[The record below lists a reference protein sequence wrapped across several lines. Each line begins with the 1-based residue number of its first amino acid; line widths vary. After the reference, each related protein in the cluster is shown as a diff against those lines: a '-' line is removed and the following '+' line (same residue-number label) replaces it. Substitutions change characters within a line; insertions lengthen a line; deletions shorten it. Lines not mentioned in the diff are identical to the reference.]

1 MRKVKI
7 VLGLL
12 FMGLGTLSYAQTTQ
26 ASIVGKITGPGQVAQ
41 EKVKV
46 TIVNGATGF
55 RTETE
60 TNSKGEYIF
69 KEIPLGGPYT
79 VIVNEE
85 KKEGYNV
92 NFGDQVTVNMSIG
105 TGEKVLDEVI
115 VTGNLKNKI
124 GNLGA
129 STAISAKNISM
140 LPVNGRNF
148 TNLTELSPLSGK
160 GGNLSGQLGSS
171 THFTIDGMTAKNPT
185 SAGST
190 TSRSGAPFSISI
202 EAVREFKITTNQ
214 YDVTLGRSGGGTVSA
229 VTKSGTNTFS
239 GSAWEY
245 LRTNWLS
252 SPYDIRGNKRDN
264 DFSTSQFGFSLGG
277 PVIKNKLHF
286 FVAWDHQLDSRPLII
301 ADIRSKDDEKRFNTT
316 TETLNQFLNIARSNY
331 GVGNSPQ
338 FGTFDKVRNSD
349 AAFLRLDWQISP
361 KHLLTLRNNFTY
373 DLNKNGLGDNTSINF
388 FESFGSD
395 KNLDNSL
402 LLTLRS
408 NLKPNL
414 TNELKAQYLYTFQ
427 DSYQNSQLGGPV
439 PRAIVENIVSP
450 GVGATNIQ
458 IGGHR
463 FAQESF
469 KNNVFQLVDNL
480 YYNTDKVKYTFGADL
495 MFTAAKSVYGSEVN
509 GRFHF
514 KEDDKKY
521 PSGLY
526 NFENF
531 RPYRFYREV
540 PLMDDPSVRSNIW
553 NVGVYGQFQTRI
565 AEGLDLMA
573 GLRLDYGGYPKAE
586 FNQKLYDE
594 MGIRTDHKIKSFVI
608 QPRFQFEW
616 NINEE
621 NKDFLKLGA
630 GIFSSDINNYMVI
643 NNLVFD
649 GKHLATVDVD
659 PMAVGLVPDFYS
671 YRRDYNTVPSLSQ
684 YQIPTINYT
693 GENARVPI
701 VYKANISYT
710 HFFNERFRA
719 GIAGY
724 MALGRNNYFYYDR
737 NMKANPEFTLAN
749 EGGRGV
755 FVPASSIDELGRT
768 DWKKGRINNNF
779 GRVLELVSD
788 GKVNQFSFV
797 VDTSY
802 RYWKD
807 GEVTASYTWSDIK
820 DNTSYNGNVANSATL
835 STLIQ
840 SDPRDLRMSYSD
852 NQFRNKIVLYGN
864 SPTVAGFTL
873 GIRYSGIGGTRFS
886 LTAGGNVNGDFVDSN
901 DLAYIFPDITRPL
914 LDDPA
919 VGQALKDYISEYNN
933 KIAER
938 NAGKNGFYGVWDVRV
953 AKKLKFNKI
962 GAFELSV
969 DIFNVANL
977 LNKEWGVNKSYGN
990 VALYRIKTFNQAT
1003 RQFEYIKNANGLVPL
1018 SGNPYQIQIGA
1029 KYSF

>member
-1 MRKVKI
+1 MKKVKI

-12 FMGLGTLSYAQTTQ
+12 FLGLGTMAYAQTTQ
-26 ASIVGKITGPGQVAQ
+26 ASIVGKVTGPGSTVQ

-46 TIVNGATGF
+46 TIVNESTGF

-79 VIVNEE
+79 VIVNDD
-85 KKEGYNV
+85 KKEGYSV
-92 NFGDQVTVNMSIG
+92 NFGDQVTVNMDLG
-105 TGEKVLDEVI
+105 NEKAIEEVKI
-115 VTGNLKNKI
+115 TGNLKNKI

-129 STAISAKNISM
+129 ATAISAKNISM

-171 THFTIDGMTAKNPT
+171 TNFTIDGMTAKNPT

-229 VTKSGTNTFS
+229 VTKSGTNKFS

-252 SPYDIRGNKRDN
+252 SPYDIRGNKRNN

-277 PVIKNKLHF
+277 PIIKNKLHF
-286 FVAWDHQLDSRPLII
+286 FVAWDHQLDSRPLVI
-301 ADIRSKDDEKRFNTT
+301 ADIKSPDDEKRFNTT
-316 TETLNQFLNIARSNY
+316 TQTLNQFLDIARAKY

-349 AAFLRLDWQISP
+349 AGFLRLDWQINE

-373 DLNKNGLGDNTSINF
+373 DLNKNGLGDNTNINF
-388 FESFGSD
+388 FESYGND

-408 NLKPNL
+408 NLRPNL

-427 DSYQNSQLGGPV
+427 DSYQNNQLGKPV
-439 PRAIVENIVSP
+439 PRAIVE
-450 GVGATNIQ
+450 GVASGAGSTNIQ

-469 KNNVFQLVDNL
+469 RNNVFQIVDNL

-495 MFTAAKSVYGSEVN
+495 MYTTAKSVYGSEVN

-514 KEDDKKY
+514 QGM
-521 PSGLY
+521 S
-526 NFENF
+526 NFDAMT
-531 RPYRFYREV
+531 PYRFYREV
-540 PLMDDPSVRSNIW
+540 PLMADPSVRSNIW
-553 NVGVYGQFQTRI
+553 NIGLYGQFQTKV
-565 AEGLDLMA
+565 AKGLDLMA

-586 FNQKLYDE
+586 FNQKLFDE
-594 MGIRTDHKIKSFVI
+594 MGIRTDNQIKSFVI
-608 QPRFQFEW
+608 QPRFQFDW
-616 NINEE
+616 NINEG
-621 NKDFLKLGA
+621 NKDFLKFGA
-630 GIFSSDINNYMVI
+630 GIFSSDINNYMII

-649 GKHLATVDVD
+649 GKHLATVDVN
-659 PMAVGLVPDFYS
+659 PTAIGLTPDFNS
-671 YRRDYNTVPSLSQ
+671 YRNDYNSVPSLSQ

-693 GENARVPI
+693 GKDAKIPI

-724 MALGRNNYFYYDR
+724 MALGRNNYYYYDR
-737 NMKANPEFTLAN
+737 NMVANPFFTLAN

-755 FVPASSIDELGRT
+755 FIPTTAITNNANNSVSF
-768 DWKKGRINNNF
+768 DWKAGRINKNF

-797 VDTSY
+797 LDTSY

-807 GEVTASYTWSDIK
+807 GEITASYTWSDIK

-835 STLIQ
+835 STMIQ
-840 SDPRDLRMSYSD
+840 SDPRDLRMTYSD
-852 NQFRNKIVLYGN
+852 NQFRNKVVIYGN
-864 SPTVAGFTL
+864 SPTIAGFTL

-886 LTAGGNVNGDFVDSN
+886 ATTGGNINGDFVDSN
-901 DLAYIFPDITRPL
+901 DLAFIFPNLTKAV
-914 LDDPA
+914 LDDPQ
-919 VGQALKDYISEYNN
+919 VGQALKDYISEYNG

-938 NAGKNGFYGVWDVRV
+938 NGGKNGFYGVWDVRV
-953 AKKLKFNKI
+953 AKKIKFDKV

-977 LNKEWGVNKSYGN
+977 LNKEWGVNKSYNNTSLYKVTKFNKDTMQYEYTKN
-990 VALYRIKTFNQAT
+990 VSGG
-1003 RQFEYIKNANGLVPL
+1003 GLVPL

>member
-1 MRKVKI
+1 MKKVKI

-12 FMGLGTLSYAQTTQ
+12 FLGLGTLAYAQTTQ
-26 ASIVGKITGPGQVAQ
+26 ASIVGKVTGPGSTAQ
-41 EKVKV
+41 GKVKV
-46 TIVNGATGF
+46 TIVNESTGF

-79 VIVNEE
+79 VIVNDD

-92 NFGDQVTVNMSIG
+92 NFGDQVTVNMDLG
-105 TGEKVLDEVI
+105 GEKHIEEVKI
-115 VTGNLKNKI
+115 TGNLKNKI

-129 STAISAKNISM
+129 ATAVSAKNISM

-171 THFTIDGMTAKNPT
+171 TNFTIDGMTAKNPT

-229 VTKSGTNTFS
+229 VTKSGTNKFS

-252 SPYDIRGNKRDN
+252 SPYDIRGNKRQN

-277 PVIKNKLHF
+277 PIIKNKLHF

-301 ADIRSKDDEKRFNTT
+301 ADIRSQEDEKRFNTT
-316 TETLNQFLNIARSNY
+316 TETLTKFLDIARSKY
-331 GVGNSPQ
+331 GVGNTPQ
-338 FGTFDKVRNSD
+338 FGSFDKVRNSD
-349 AAFLRLDWQISP
+349 AAFLRLDWQINE

-373 DLNKNGLGDNTSINF
+373 DLNKNGLGDNTNINF
-388 FESFGSD
+388 FESYGND

-427 DSYQNSQLGGPV
+427 DSYQNSELGKPV

-450 GVGATNIQ
+450 GIGATNIQ

-469 KNNVFQLVDNL
+469 RNNVFQIVDNL

-495 MFTAAKSVYGSEVN
+495 MYTTSKSVYGSEVN

-514 KEDDKKY
+514 REDNTKN
-521 PSGLY
+521 PSNLY
-526 NFENF
+526 NFENLTV
-531 RPYRFYREV
+531 YRFYREV

-553 NVGVYGQFQTRI
+553 NIGVYGQLQTKI
-565 AEGLDLMA
+565 AKGLDLMA

-586 FNQKLYDE
+586 FNQKLFDE
-594 MGIRTDHKIKSFVI
+594 MGIRTDNKIKSFVI
-608 QPRFQFEW
+608 QPRFQFDW
-616 NINEE
+616 NINEQ
-621 NKDFLKLGA
+621 NKDFLKFGA
-630 GIFSSDINNYMVI
+630 GIFSSDINNYMII

-649 GKHLATVDVD
+649 GKHLATVDVN
-659 PMAVGLVPDFYS
+659 PSAIGLTPDFYS
-671 YRRDYNTVPSLSQ
+671 YRRDYSTVPSLAQ

-693 GENARVPI
+693 GKDAKIPI

-719 GIAGY
+719 GIAAY
-724 MALGRNNYFYYDR
+724 MALGRNNYYYYDR
-737 NMKANPEFTLAN
+737 NMVANPFFTLAN

-755 FVPASSIDELGRT
+755 FVPASAIDGAKV
-768 DWKKGRINNNF
+768 DWKAGRINPNF

-788 GKVNQFSFV
+788 GKVNQYSFV

-807 GEVTASYTWSDIK
+807 GEITASYTWSDIK

-835 STLIQ
+835 STMIQ
-840 SDPRDLRMSYSD
+840 SDPRDLRMTYSD
-852 NQFRNKIVLYGN
+852 NQFRNKVVIYGN
-864 SPTVAGFTL
+864 SPTIAGFTL

-886 LTAGGNVNGDFVDSN
+886 LTAGGNINGDFVDSN
-901 DLAYIFPDITRPL
+901 DLAYIFPNLTQPL
-914 LDDPA
+914 VSDPE
-919 VGQALKDYISEYNN
+919 VGKALKDYITDYNN

-938 NAGKNGFYGVWDVRV
+938 NGGKNGFYGVWDVRV
-953 AKKLKFNKI
+953 AKKIKFDKI

-977 LNKEWGVNKSYGN
+977 LNKEWGVNKSYVN
-990 VALYRIKTFNQAT
+990 MSLYRITGFNQVT
-1003 RQFEYIKNANGLVPL
+1003 KQFEYVKNTSGLAPL

-1029 KYSF
+1029 KYTF

>member
-1 MRKVKI
+1 MKKVKI

-12 FMGLGTLSYAQTTQ
+12 FLGLGTMAYAQTTQ
-26 ASIVGKITGPGQVAQ
+26 ASIVGKVTGPGSTAQ

-46 TIVNGATGF
+46 TIVNESTGF

-79 VIVNEE
+79 VIVNDD

-92 NFGDQVTVNMSIG
+92 NFGDQVTVNMDLG
-105 TGEKVLDEVI
+105 GEKHIEEI
-115 VTGNLKNKI
+115 KITGNLKNKI

-129 STAISAKNISM
+129 ATAISAKNISM

-171 THFTIDGMTAKNPT
+171 TNFTIDGMTAKNPT

-229 VTKSGTNTFS
+229 VTKSGTNKFS

-252 SPYDIRGNKRDN
+252 SPYDIRGNKRQN

-277 PVIKNKLHF
+277 PIIKNKLHF

-301 ADIRSKDDEKRFNTT
+301 ADIRSQEDEKRLNITN
-316 TETLNQFLNIARSNY
+316 ETLNKFLDIARSKY

-338 FGTFDKVRNSD
+338 FGSFDKVRNSD
-349 AAFLRLDWQISP
+349 AAFLRLDWQINE
-361 KHLLTLRNNFTY
+361 KHLLTLRNNFTS
-373 DLNKNGLGDNTSINF
+373 DLNKNGLGDNTNINF
-388 FESFGSD
+388 FESYGND

-427 DSYQNSQLGGPV
+427 DSYQNNELGKPV
-439 PRAIVENIVSP
+439 PRAIVENIVTP
-450 GVGATNIQ
+450 GIGATNIQ

-469 KNNVFQLVDNL
+469 RNNVFQIVDNL

-495 MFTAAKSVYGSEVN
+495 MYTTSKSVYGSEVN
-509 GRFHF
+509 GKFYFR
-514 KEDDKKY
+514 EDPKKY
-521 PSGLY
+521 DSNLY
-526 NFENF
+526 NFDHLA
-531 RPYRFYREV
+531 PYRFYREV
-540 PLMDDPSVRSNIW
+540 PLVDDPSVRSNIW
-553 NVGVYGQFQTRI
+553 NIGVYGQFQTKI
-565 AEGLDLMA
+565 AKGLDLMA

-594 MGIRTDHKIKSFVI
+594 MGIRTDNKIKSFVI
-608 QPRFQFEW
+608 QPRFQFDW
-616 NINEE
+616 NINEQ
-621 NKDFLKLGA
+621 NKDFLKFGA
-630 GIFSSDINNYMVI
+630 GIFSSDINNYMII

-649 GKHLATVDVD
+649 GKHLATVDVTGTD
-659 PMAVGLVPDFYS
+659 VPVPDFNS
-671 YRRDYNTVPSLSQ
+671 YRNDYNTVPTLSQ
-684 YQIPTINYT
+684 KQIPTINYT
-693 GENARVPI
+693 GKDAKIPI

-719 GIAGY
+719 GLAAY
-724 MALGRNNYFYYDR
+724 MALGRNNYYYYDR
-737 NMKANPEFTLAN
+737 NMYTNPVFTLDN

-755 FVPASSIDELGRT
+755 FVPTSAIDGAKV
-768 DWKKGRINNNF
+768 DWKEGRINKNF

-807 GEVTASYTWSDIK
+807 GEITASYTWSDIK

-835 STLIQ
+835 STMIQ
-840 SDPRDLRMSYSD
+840 SDPRNLRMTYSD
-852 NQFRNKIVLYGN
+852 NQFRNKVVIYGN
-864 SPTVAGFTL
+864 SPTIAGFTL

-886 LTAGGNVNGDFVDSN
+886 VTAGGNINGDFVDSN
-901 DLAYIFPDITRPL
+901 DLAYIFPNLTQPL
-914 LDDPA
+914 LNDPE
-919 VGQALKDYISEYNN
+919 VGKALKNYITDYNN
-933 KIAER
+933 QIAER
-938 NAGKNGFYGVWDVRV
+938 NGGKNGFYGVWDVRI
-953 AKKLKFNKI
+953 AKKIKFDKV

-990 VALYRIKTFNQAT
+990 MSLYRITGFNQAT
-1003 RQFEYIKNANGLVPL
+1003 RQFEYEKNTSGLAPL

-1029 KYSF
+1029 KYTF

>member
-12 FMGLGTLSYAQTTQ
+12 FLGFGTLAYAQTTQ
-26 ASIVGKITGPGQVAQ
+26 ASIVGKVTGLGSTAQ

-46 TIVNGATGF
+46 TIVNESTGF

-92 NFGDQVTVNMSIG
+92 NFGDQVTVNMSLG
-105 TGEKVLDEVI
+105 GSEKQIEEVI

-129 STAISAKNISM
+129 ATAISAKNISM

-171 THFTIDGMTAKNPT
+171 TNFTIDGMTAKNPT

-229 VTKSGTNTFS
+229 VTKSGTNKFS

-252 SPYDIRGNKRDN
+252 SPYDIRGNKREN

-277 PVIKNKLHF
+277 PIIKNKLHF

-301 ADIRSKDDEKRFNTT
+301 ADIKSKDDEKRFNTT
-316 TETLNQFLNIARSNY
+316 TETLNQFLDIARKKY
-331 GVGNSPQ
+331 GVGNTPQ
-338 FGTFDKVRNSD
+338 FGSFDKVRNSD
-349 AAFLRLDWQISP
+349 AGFLRLDWQINE
-361 KHLLTLRNNFTY
+361 KNLLTLRNNFTY
-373 DLNKNGLGDNTSINF
+373 DLNKNGLGDNTAINF
-388 FESFGSD
+388 FESYGND

-402 LLTLRS
+402 LLTLRT
-408 NLKPNL
+408 NVKPNI

-427 DSYQNSQLGGPV
+427 DSYQNNELGHPV
-439 PRAIVENIVSP
+439 PRAVVE
-450 GVGATNIQ
+450 GVASSVGSTNIQ

-463 FAQESF
+463 FAQEGF
-469 KNNVFQLVDNL
+469 RNNVFQIVDNL
-480 YYNTDKVKYTFGADL
+480 YYNTDKIKYTFGADL
-495 MFTAAKSVYGSEVN
+495 MYTRSKSIYGSEVN
-509 GRFHF
+509 GRFQF
-514 KEDDKKY
+514 Q
-521 PSGLY
+521 GMT
-526 NFENF
+526 NFANLT
-531 RPYRFYREV
+531 PYRFYREV
-540 PLMDDPSVRSNIW
+540 PLMDDPSVKSSIW
-553 NVGVYGQFQTRI
+553 NAGIYGQIQTKI
-565 AEGLDLMA
+565 ATGLDFMA
-573 GLRLDYGGYPKAE
+573 GLRFDYGGYPKAE
-586 FNQKLYDE
+586 FNQKLFDE
-594 MGIRTDHKIKSFVI
+594 MGIRTDNQIKSFVI
-608 QPRFQFEW
+608 QPRFQFDW

-621 NKDFLKLGA
+621 NKDFLKFGA

-649 GKHLATVDVD
+649 GKHLATVDVN
-659 PMAVGLVPDFYS
+659 PGTVGLTPDFPG
-671 YRRDYNTVPSLSQ
+671 YRNDYGMVPSLSQ

-693 GENARVPI
+693 GEDAKIPI

-737 NMKANPEFTLAN
+737 NMMANPFFTLAN

-755 FVPASSIDELGRT
+755 YVPASTIINNDNKSVSID
-768 DWKKGRINNNF
+768 WKEGRINKKF

-807 GEVTASYTWSDIK
+807 GEITASYTWSDIK

-835 STLIQ
+835 STPVQ
-840 SDPRDLRMSYSD
+840 GDPRDLRMGYSD
-852 NQFRNKIVLYGN
+852 NQFRNKIVVYGN
-864 SPTVAGFTL
+864 SPTIAGFTL
-873 GIRYSGIGGTRFS
+873 GVRYSGIGGTRFS
-886 LTAGGNVNGDFVDSN
+886 VTAGGNINGDFVDSN
-901 DLAYIFPDITRPL
+901 DLAYIFPEIITQPL
-914 LDDPA
+914 LNDPE
-919 VGQALKDYISEYNN
+919 VGQALKDYVEKYNN
-933 KIAER
+933 AIAER
-938 NAGKNGFYGVWDVRV
+938 NGGKNGFYGVWDVRV
-953 AKKLKFNKI
+953 AKKFKFEKI

-969 DIFNVANL
+969 DIFNLANL

-990 VALYRIKTFNQAT
+990 MSLYRVTKFNQAT
-1003 RQFEYIKNANGLVPL
+1003 RQFEYVKNTSGLAPL

>member
-12 FMGLGTLSYAQTTQ
+12 FLGFGTLAYAQTTQ
-26 ASIVGKITGPGQVAQ
+26 ASIVGKVTGLGSTAQ

-46 TIVNGATGF
+46 TIVNESTGF

-92 NFGDQVTVNMSIG
+92 NFGDQVTVNMSLG
-105 TGEKVLDEVI
+105 GSEKQIDEVI

-129 STAISAKNISM
+129 ATAISAKNISM

-171 THFTIDGMTAKNPT
+171 TNFTIDGMTAKNPT

-229 VTKSGTNTFS
+229 VTKSGTNKFS

-252 SPYDIRGNKRDN
+252 SPYDIRGNKREN

-277 PVIKNKLHF
+277 PIIKNKLHF

-301 ADIRSKDDEKRFNTT
+301 ADIKSPEDEKRFNTT
-316 TETLNQFLNIARSNY
+316 TQTLNQFLDIARSKY
-331 GVGNSPQ
+331 GVGNTPQ
-338 FGTFDKVRNSD
+338 FGSFDKVRNSD
-349 AAFLRLDWQISP
+349 AGFLRLDWQINE
-361 KHLLTLRNNFTY
+361 KNLLTLRNNFTY
-373 DLNKNGLGDNTSINF
+373 DLNKNGLADNTAINF
-388 FESFGSD
+388 FESYGND

-402 LLTLRS
+402 LLTLRT
-408 NLKPNL
+408 NVKPNI

-427 DSYQNSQLGGPV
+427 DSYQNNELGHPV
-439 PRAIVENIVSP
+439 PRAVVE
-450 GVGATNIQ
+450 GVASSVGSTNIQ

-463 FAQESF
+463 FGQEGF
-469 KNNVFQLVDNL
+469 RNNVFQIVDNL
-480 YYNTDKVKYTFGADL
+480 YYNTDKVKYTFGADI
-495 MFTAAKSVYGSEVN
+495 MYTRSKSIYGSEVN
-509 GRFHF
+509 GRFQF
-514 KEDDKKY
+514 Q
-521 PSGLY
+521 GMT
-526 NFENF
+526 NFANLT
-531 RPYRFYREV
+531 PYRFYREV
-540 PLMDDPSVRSNIW
+540 PLVEDPSVKSSIW
-553 NVGVYGQFQTRI
+553 NAGIYGQIQTKI
-565 AEGLDLMA
+565 ATGLDFMA
-573 GLRLDYGGYPKAE
+573 GLRFDYGGYPKAE

-594 MGIRTDHKIKSFVI
+594 MGIRTDNQIKSFVI
-608 QPRFQFEW
+608 QPRFQFDW
-616 NINEE
+616 NINEG
-621 NKDFLKLGA
+621 NKDFVKFGA
-630 GIFSSDINNYMVI
+630 GIFSSDINNYMII

-649 GKHLATVDVD
+649 GNHLATVDVN
-659 PMAVGLVPDFYS
+659 PTKIGLTPDFPA
-671 YRRDYNTVPSLSQ
+671 YRNDYGTVPSLSQ

-693 GENARVPI
+693 GKDAKIPI

-737 NMKANPEFTLAN
+737 NMVANPFFTLAN

-755 FVPASSIDELGRT
+755 YVPAGTIINNDNKSVSID
-768 DWKKGRINNNF
+768 WKEGRINKKF
-779 GRVLELVSD
+779 GRVLELVSE
-788 GKVNQFSFV
+788 GKVNQYSFV

-807 GEVTASYTWSDIK
+807 GEITASYTWSDIK

-835 STLIQ
+835 STPVQ
-840 SDPRDLRMSYSD
+840 GDPRDLRMGYSD
-852 NQFRNKIVLYGN
+852 NQFRNKIVVYGN
-864 SPTVAGFTL
+864 SPTIAGFTL
-873 GIRYSGIGGTRFS
+873 GVRYSGIGGTRFS
-886 LTAGGNVNGDFVDSN
+886 VTAGGNINGDFVDSN
-901 DLAYIFPDITRPL
+901 DLAYIFPEIITQPL
-914 LDDPA
+914 LNDPE
-919 VGQALKDYISEYNN
+919 VGQALKDYVAKYNN
-933 KIAER
+933 AIAER
-938 NAGKNGFYGVWDVRV
+938 NGGKNGFYGVWDVRV
-953 AKKLKFNKI
+953 AKKFKFEKI
-962 GAFELSV
+962 GALELSV
-969 DIFNVANL
+969 DIFNLANL

-990 VALYRIKTFNQAT
+990 MSLYRVTKFNQET
-1003 RQFEYIKNANGLVPL
+1003 KQFEYVKNTSGLAPL

>member
-1 MRKVKI
+1 MKKVKI

-12 FMGLGTLSYAQTTQ
+12 FLGLGTMAYAQTTQ
-26 ASIVGKITGPGQVAQ
+26 ASIVGKVTGPGSTAQ

-46 TIVNGATGF
+46 TIINESTGF

-79 VIVNEE
+79 VIVNDD

-92 NFGDQVTVNMSIG
+92 NFGDQVTVNMNLG
-105 TGEKVLDEVI
+105 GEKQIEEVML
-115 VTGNLKNKI
+115 TGNLKNKI

-129 STAISAKNISM
+129 ATAISAKNISM

-171 THFTIDGMTAKNPT
+171 TNFTIDGMTAKNPT

-229 VTKSGTNTFS
+229 VTKSGTNKFS

-252 SPYDIRGNKRDN
+252 SPYDIRGNKRQN

-277 PVIKNKLHF
+277 PIIKNKLHF

-301 ADIRSKDDEKRFNTT
+301 ADIRSQEDEKRFNTT
-316 TETLNQFLNIARSNY
+316 TETLNQFLNIARSKY
-331 GVGNSPQ
+331 GVGNTPQ
-338 FGTFDKVRNSD
+338 FGSFDKVRNSD
-349 AAFLRLDWQISP
+349 AAFLRLDWQINE

-373 DLNKNGLGDNTSINF
+373 DLNKNGLGDNTNINF
-388 FESFGSD
+388 FESYGND

-427 DSYQNSQLGGPV
+427 DSYQNNELGRPV

-450 GVGATNIQ
+450 GIGATNIQ

-469 KNNVFQLVDNL
+469 RNNVFQIVDNL

-495 MFTAAKSVYGSEVN
+495 MYTTSKSVYGSEVN

-514 KEDDKKY
+514 REDNTKN
-521 PSGLY
+521 PGNLY
-526 NFENF
+526 NFENLNA
-531 RPYRFYREV
+531 YRFYREV

-553 NVGVYGQFQTRI
+553 NIGVYGQFQTKI
-565 AEGLDLMA
+565 ANGLDLMA

-586 FNQKLYDE
+586 FNQKLFDE
-594 MGIRTDHKIKSFVI
+594 MGIRTDNKIKSFVI
-608 QPRFQFEW
+608 QPRFQFDW

-621 NKDFLKLGA
+621 NKDFLKFGA
-630 GIFSSDINNYMVI
+630 GIFSSDINNYMII

-649 GKHLATVDVD
+649 GKHLATVDVN
-659 PMAVGLVPDFYS
+659 PSAIGLTPDFNS
-671 YRRDYNTVPSLSQ
+671 YRQNYGAVPSLAQ

-693 GENARVPI
+693 GKDAKIPI

-719 GIAGY
+719 GLAAY
-724 MALGRNNYFYYDR
+724 MALGRNNYYYYDR
-737 NMKANPEFTLAN
+737 NMEANPYFTLAN

-755 FVPASSIDELGRT
+755 FVPASAIDGAKV
-768 DWKKGRINNNF
+768 DWKAGRINTNF

-807 GEVTASYTWSDIK
+807 GEITASYTWSDIK

-835 STLIQ
+835 STMIQ
-840 SDPRDLRMSYSD
+840 SDPRNLRMTYSD
-852 NQFRNKIVLYGN
+852 NQFRNKVVVYGN
-864 SPTVAGFTL
+864 SPTIAGFTL

-886 LTAGGNVNGDFVDSN
+886 VTAGGNVNGDFVDSN
-901 DLAYIFPDITRPL
+901 DLAYIFPNLTAPL
-914 LDDPA
+914 LNDPE
-919 VGQALKDYISEYNN
+919 VGKALKDYITEYNN
-933 KIAER
+933 NIAER
-938 NAGKNGFYGVWDVRV
+938 NGGKNGFYGVWDVRI
-953 AKKLKFNKI
+953 AKKMKFEKV

-990 VALYRIKTFNQAT
+990 MSLYRITGFNQAT
-1003 RQFEYIKNANGLVPL
+1003 KQFEYDKNTSGLAPL

-1029 KYSF
+1029 KYTF